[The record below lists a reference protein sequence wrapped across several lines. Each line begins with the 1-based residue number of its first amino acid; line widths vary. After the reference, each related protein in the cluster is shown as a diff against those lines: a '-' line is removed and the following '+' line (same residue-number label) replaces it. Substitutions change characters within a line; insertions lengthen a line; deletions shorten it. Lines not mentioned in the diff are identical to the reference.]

1 MCGQYFIIF
10 NFSNSTYNNTLRH
23 KMFIRNLYN
32 PKTRFEIKRNHGTV
46 VGIAVYY
53 CYIDSLKPKMY
64 KLIYNNCYR

>member
-32 PKTRFEIKRNHGTV
+32 PKIKRNHGTV

>member
-10 NFSNSTYNNTLRH
+10 SCSNSTYNNTLRH

-32 PKTRFEIKRNHGTV
+32 LKARFEIKRNHGTV